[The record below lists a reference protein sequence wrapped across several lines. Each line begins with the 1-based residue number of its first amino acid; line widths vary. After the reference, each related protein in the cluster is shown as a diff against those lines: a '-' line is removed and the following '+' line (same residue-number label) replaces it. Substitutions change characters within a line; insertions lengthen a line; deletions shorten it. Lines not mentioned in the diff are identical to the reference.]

1 MRDCT
6 ITDDFLKAAAQD
18 NDFFDNILFVFVQN
32 NDWYMCIDKGGR
44 MLAAYEPIAESNECL
59 RFWFS
64 RLSNSFKYV
73 SSIDVDV
80 DSSSSMMDVFI
91 EVASKS
97 YNKQL
102 LVSDIGKY
110 SSQKKCLEDKGVRLC
125 CGTEIEQQMQSSIIQ
140 NSTEISMGD
149 NSTLILG
156 NNNTIQ

>member
-6 ITDDFLKAAAQD
+6 ITDDFLEEAARNTD
-18 NDFFDNILFVFVQN
+18 VFDNILFVFVQN
-32 NDWYMCIDKGGR
+32 NDWHMCIDKGGR
-44 MLAAYEPIAESNECL
+44 MLAVYEPIAEDNECL
-59 RFWFS
+59 RVWFS
-64 RLSNSFKYV
+64 HLSNSFKYV

-80 DSSSSMMDVFI
+80 DSNSSMMDVFI

-110 SSQKKCLEDKGVRLC
+110 SSQKKCLADKGIRLC
-125 CGTEIEQQMQSSIIQ
+125 CGTEIKQQMQEPIIY
-140 NSTEISMGD
+140 NHTEISVGD
-149 NSTLILG
+149 DSTFIFG